1 MGIRI
6 DPHANYEV
14 RILTLIHP
22 PSIMRCL
29 TFSIGII
36 LLLSVSTVAFAERSG
51 SGEYSIS
58 SPTQFSLDAELT
70 ITGQEASDLRCGIDS
85 EYGDGNG
92 DVESWE
98 VGSLEDDLE
107 ADDESDHAMNAVV
120 GKSTNMIVQI
130 SKATGNCES
139 TNEMTIRY
147 AGIVV
152 FEGVDTDA
160 SSFTIKFYTP
170 DDESVSNL
178 YVTYNFQGYEVVSAS
193 GLSSLVNDESSVGGY
208 RIPGEVMEIT
218 FQEES
223 SILPGFNAVVAT
235 ASIILAAMIQR
246 APRAH
251 FE

>member
-1 MGIRI
+1 
-6 DPHANYEV
+6 
-14 RILTLIHP
+14 
-22 PSIMRCL
+22 MRYL
-29 TFSIGII
+29 TFTIGII
-36 LLLSVSTVAFAERSG
+36 MLLSVSTVALAERSG

-98 VGSLEDDLE
+98 VGSFEDDLE
-107 ADDESDHAMNAVV
+107 ADDESDHAMNAVG
-120 GKSTNMIVQI
+120 GKSTNLIVRI

-139 TNEMTIRY
+139 TNEVTIRF

-152 FEGVDTDA
+152 FEGVDTEA

-170 DDESVSNL
+170 DDEYMSSS
-178 YVTYNFQGYEVVSAS
+178 YVTYNFEGYEVVSAS
-193 GLSSLVNDESSVGGY
+193 GLSELVNDGSSVEGY

-218 FQEES
+218 FQESEEE
-223 SILPGFNAVVAT
+223 SILPGFNVVVAAT
-235 ASIILAAMIQR
+235 SIFLAAMIQSVKHGTGKI
-246 APRAH
+246 PNNSEIDSDP
-251 FE
+251 FPYS